1 MGELNLSS
9 TIELTEKVRIPV
21 LGLGVW
27 QIPDGRETADAV
39 TWALKCGYRHIDT
52 AAIYGNE
59 VSVGQAIKNSGLKR
73 EQIFIT
79 TKVWNSDHGY
89 DKTLAAWEKSRR
101 RLGVDYID
109 LYLIHWPVENQRRD
123 TWRALETL
131 YKEDKCRAIGV
142 SNYTSRHLTELLDS
156 SEIKP
161 AINQVEFSP
170 FLYQRDLLDFCRQ
183 QDIKVEAYSPL
194 TRGRK
199 LYHPVIVEIGHY
211 LQKSPAQILIR
222 WCLQHGLVV
231 IPKSAQ
237 PEHIKENSQVFD
249 FQLDAKAMDRLDGLN
264 EQFRVAWDP
273 SDMP

>member
-1 MGELNLSS
+1 MSTLSMS
-9 TIELTEKVRIPV
+9 TTIGLTPKVSIPV

-27 QIPDGRETADAV
+27 QIPDGWETEKAV
-39 TWALKCGYRHIDT
+39 LWALEAGYRHIDT

-59 VSVGQAIKNSGLKR
+59 ASVGRAIRKSGLKR
-73 EQIFIT
+73 EEVFVT
-79 TKVWNSDHGY
+79 TKVWNSDQGY
-89 DKTLAAWEKSRR
+89 SKTLAAWEQSRD

-109 LYLIHWPVENQRRD
+109 LYLIHWPVEHLRLE

-131 YKEDKCRAIGV
+131 YQDGKCRVIGV
-142 SNYTSRHLTELLDS
+142 SNFTTRHLRELLDN

-170 FLYQRDLLDFCRQ
+170 FLYQQELLDFCRQ

-199 LYHPVIVEIGHY
+199 LHHPVVVEIAHH
-211 LQKSPAQILIR
+211 LQKSPAQIFIR

-237 PEHIKENSQVFD
+237 QHHIQENAQVFD
-249 FQLDAKAMDRLDGLN
+249 FQLSNKDMARLDGLN

-273 SDMP
+273 SEMR